1 MSGGSAV
8 TGKVHVLLVE
18 DDPSVSDM
26 YRVRLEMDGYRV
38 LAAADGL
45 TALRLIR
52 ELAPELVLLDYRLP
66 RLDGP
71 AVLRA
76 LREDELTRDQR
87 VVVLSAFDE
96 PRLVAEG
103 RGLGAMEWLGKTPI
117 TPTQLSGVLPPHL
130 PPELAPPAPSPAPPP
145 LRLPP

>member
-18 DDPSVSDM
+18 DDTSVSDM

-38 LAAADGL
+38 LTAADGE

-52 ELAPELVLLDYRLP
+52 EMAPGLVLLDYRLP

-76 LREDELTRDQR
+76 LRADQRTRDQA

-96 PRLVAEG
+96 PRLMAEG
-103 RGLGAMEWLGKTPI
+103 RGLGALDWLVKTHV
-117 TPTQLSGVLPPHL
+117 TPA
-130 PPELAPPAPSPAPPP
+130 ELTSVVRRFINVEFDP
-145 LRLPP
+145 RT

>member
-18 DDPSVSDM
+18 DDASVSDM

-38 LAAADGL
+38 LTAADGE

-52 ELAPELVLLDYRLP
+52 DVTPVLVLLDYRLP

-76 LREDELTRDQR
+76 LRADELTRDQA

-103 RGLGAMEWLGKTPI
+103 RRLGALEWLVKTHV
-117 TPTQLSGVLPPHL
+117 TPA
-130 PPELAPPAPSPAPPP
+130 ELTAVVRRFVSME
-145 LRLPP
+145 RDRQGT

>member
-18 DDPSVSDM
+18 DDASVSDM

-38 LAAADGL
+38 LVAADGE

-52 ELAPELVLLDYRLP
+52 EVGPELVLLDYRLP

-76 LREDELTRDQR
+76 LRADEQTRDQA

-103 RGLGAMEWLGKTPI
+103 RRLGALEWLVKTHI
-117 TPTQLSGVLPPHL
+117 TPG
-130 PPELAPPAPSPAPPP
+130 ELTAVVR
-145 LRLPP
+145 RLVSLELDRQGA

>member
-18 DDPSVSDM
+18 DDASVSEM

-38 LAAADGL
+38 LVAGDGE

-52 ELAPELVLLDYRLP
+52 EMGPELVLLDYRLP

-71 AVLRA
+71 SVLRA
-76 LREDELTRDQR
+76 LRADERTRAQA

-96 PRLVAEG
+96 PRLMAEG
-103 RGLGAMEWLGKTPI
+103 RGLGALDWLVKTHV
-117 TPTQLSGVLPPHL
+117 TPAELTGVVRRFVSL
-130 PPELAPPAPSPAPPP
+130 ELD
-145 LRLPP
+145 LQGT

>member
-8 TGKVHVLLVE
+8 TGRVHVLLVE
-18 DDPSVSDM
+18 DDVSVSDM

-38 LAAADGL
+38 LTAADGE

-52 ELAPELVLLDYRLP
+52 EMTPVLVLLDYRLP

-76 LREDELTRDQR
+76 LRADERTRDQA

-103 RGLGAMEWLGKTPI
+103 RGLGILDWLVKTHI
-117 TPTQLSGVLPPHL
+117 TPA
-130 PPELAPPAPSPAPPP
+130 ELTAVVRRFVSMERD
-145 LRLPP
+145 LQGT

>member
-8 TGKVHVLLVE
+8 TGNIHILLVE
-18 DDPSVSDM
+18 DDRSVAEM

-38 LAAADGL
+38 LVAGDGE
-45 TALRLIR
+45 TALTLIR
-52 ELAPELVLLDYRLP
+52 EWMPELVLLDYRLP

-76 LREDELTRDQR
+76 LRADARTRDQA
-87 VVVLSAFDE
+87 VVVLSAYDE

-103 RGLGAMEWLGKTPI
+103 RGLGALDWLVKTHI
-117 TPTQLSGVLPPHL
+117 TPAVLTSVVRQYVSL
-130 PPELAPPAPSPAPPP
+130 ERDLKE
-145 LRLPP
+145 R

>member
-18 DDPSVSDM
+18 DDVSVADM

-38 LAAADGL
+38 LVAADGV

-52 ELAPELVLLDYRLP
+52 ELQPELVLLDYRLP

-76 LREDELTRDQR
+76 LRGDERTRDQP
-87 VVVLSAFDE
+87 VVILSAYDE

-103 RGLGAMEWLGKTPI
+103 RGLGALDWLVKTHI
-117 TPTQLSGVLPPHL
+117 TPSELTGVVRRFVSL
-130 PPELAPPAPSPAPPP
+130 ELD
-145 LRLPP
+145 LRGS

>member
-1 MSGGSAV
+1 M
-8 TGKVHVLLVE
+8 
-18 DDPSVSDM
+18 SVSDM

-38 LAAADGL
+38 LTAADGE

-52 ELAPELVLLDYRLP
+52 EMMPVLVLLDYRLP

-76 LREDELTRDQR
+76 LRADERTRDQA

-103 RGLGAMEWLGKTPI
+103 RGLGILDWLVKTHI
-117 TPTQLSGVLPPHL
+117 TPA
-130 PPELAPPAPSPAPPP
+130 ELTAVVRRFVSMERD
-145 LRLPP
+145 LQGT

>member
-18 DDPSVSDM
+18 DDASVSEM

-38 LAAADGL
+38 LVAGDGE

-52 ELAPELVLLDYRLP
+52 EMGPELVLLDYRLP

-71 AVLRA
+71 SVLRA
-76 LREDELTRDQR
+76 LRADERTRAQA

-96 PRLVAEG
+96 PRLMAEG
-103 RGLGAMEWLGKTPI
+103 RGLGALDWLVKTHV
-117 TPTQLSGVLPPHL
+117 TPAELTGVVRRFVSL
-130 PPELAPPAPSPAPPP
+130 ELG
-145 LRLPP
+145 LQGT

>member
-18 DDPSVSDM
+18 DDPAVADM

-38 LAAADGL
+38 LVAGDGE
-45 TALRLIR
+45 TALRMVR
-52 ELAPELVLLDYRLP
+52 EVAPELVLLDYRLP

-76 LREDELTRDQR
+76 LRGDERTRGQA

-103 RGLGAMEWLGKTPI
+103 RALGALDWLVKTHV
-117 TPTQLSGVLPPHL
+117 TPAELSGVVRRFVSVEMDLQGT
-130 PPELAPPAPSPAPPP
+130 
-145 LRLPP
+145 

>member
-18 DDPSVSDM
+18 DDASVSEM

-38 LAAADGL
+38 LVAGDGE

-52 ELAPELVLLDYRLP
+52 EMGPELVLRDYRLP

-71 AVLRA
+71 SVLRA
-76 LREDELTRDQR
+76 LRADERTRAQA

-96 PRLVAEG
+96 PRLMAEG
-103 RGLGAMEWLGKTPI
+103 RGLGALDWLVKTHV
-117 TPTQLSGVLPPHL
+117 TPAELTGVVRRFVSL
-130 PPELAPPAPSPAPPP
+130 ELD
-145 LRLPP
+145 LQGT

>member
-18 DDPSVSDM
+18 DDVSVADM

-38 LAAADGL
+38 LVAADGV

-52 ELAPELVLLDYRLP
+52 ELQPELVLLDYRLP

-76 LREDELTRDQR
+76 LRGDERTRDQP
-87 VVVLSAFDE
+87 VVILSAYDE

-103 RGLGAMEWLGKTPI
+103 RGLGALDWLVKTHI
-117 TPTQLSGVLPPHL
+117 TPS
-130 PPELAPPAPSPAPPP
+130 ELACVVRRFVSLELD
-145 LRLPP
+145 LRGS

>member
-18 DDPSVSDM
+18 DDVSVADM

-38 LAAADGL
+38 LVAADGV
-45 TALRLIR
+45 TALRLVR
-52 ELAPELVLLDYRLP
+52 ELQPELVLLDYRLP

-76 LREDELTRDQR
+76 LRGDERTRDQP
-87 VVVLSAFDE
+87 VVILSAYDE

-103 RGLGAMEWLGKTPI
+103 RGLGALDWLVKTHI
-117 TPTQLSGVLPPHL
+117 TPSELTGVVRRFVSL
-130 PPELAPPAPSPAPPP
+130 ELD
-145 LRLPP
+145 LRGS

>member
-18 DDPSVSDM
+18 DDASVSEM

-38 LAAADGL
+38 LVAGDGE
-45 TALRLIR
+45 TALRLIQEMR
-52 ELAPELVLLDYRLP
+52 PELVLLDYRLP

-76 LREDELTRDQR
+76 LRADDRTRGQA

-96 PRLVAEG
+96 PGLVAEG
-103 RGLGAMEWLGKTPI
+103 RGLGALEWLVKSHVTPADL
-117 TPTQLSGVLPPHL
+117 TSVVRRFVSL
-130 PPELAPPAPSPAPPP
+130 EL
-145 LRLPP
+145 RGT

>member
-8 TGKVHVLLVE
+8 TGNIHILLVE
-18 DDPSVSDM
+18 DDRSVAEM

-38 LAAADGL
+38 LVAGDGE
-45 TALRLIR
+45 TALMLIR
-52 ELAPELVLLDYRLP
+52 ELMPELVLLDYRLP

-76 LREDELTRDQR
+76 LRADARTRDQA
-87 VVVLSAFDE
+87 VVILSAYDE

-103 RGLGAMEWLGKTPI
+103 RGLGALDWLVKTHI
-117 TPTQLSGVLPPHL
+117 TPA
-130 PPELAPPAPSPAPPP
+130 ELTSVVRQYVSLELEPQEK
-145 LRLPP
+145 

>member
-18 DDPSVSDM
+18 DDQAVADM

-38 LAAADGL
+38 LLAADGES
-45 TALRLIR
+45 ALRLIQEVR
-52 ELAPELVLLDYRLP
+52 PELVLLDYRLP
-66 RLDGP
+66 RLDGA

-76 LREDELTRDQR
+76 LRADEQTRGQA

-103 RGLGAMEWLGKTPI
+103 RGLGALEWLVKTHV
-117 TPTQLSGVLPPHL
+117 TPA
-130 PPELAPPAPSPAPPP
+130 ELTAVVGRFVSVE
-145 LRLPP
+145 LDRQGT